1 MTNGGPGNATQV
13 MGTWMF
19 SNVFQYF
26 HAGYG
31 TAIAVVITVVALVV
45 GIPYVL
51 RIEHEDQ

>member
-1 MTNGGPGNATQV
+1 

-31 TAIAVVITVVALVV
+31 AAIAVVITIVALIV